1 MRKPIIGITPQL
13 GEDGRQFCQANYLN
27 CVTQAGGIPLI
38 LPITEDEDQMRR
50 YLEICDGIIFAGG
63 PDIDPALYGEK
74 TLPECGA
81 ICAPRDAFE
90 LKFLPMALE
99 KPLLAICRG
108 IQVLNVAL
116 GGTLYQDINSQ
127 LPIKALHRMPAPTD
141 DTCHAVTV
149 SEGTILGELA
159 TEKTYAVNSFH
170 HQAAKDV
177 ASGLVVSA
185 RSEDGVIE
193 GLEMPSAP
201 FVVGVQWHPER
212 LVGHDQ
218 NAKALL
224 RRFVREA
231 EKGR

>member
-1 MRKPIIGITPQL
+1 MKKPIIGITPQL
-13 GEDGRQFCQANYLN
+13 GEDGRQFCQANYLS
-27 CVTQAGGIPLI
+27 CVTQAGGIPLL
-38 LPITEDEDQMRR
+38 LPITENEEQMRR
-50 YLEICDGIIFAGG
+50 YLEICHGILFAGG
-63 PDIDPALYGEK
+63 PDIDPSLYGEAI
-74 TLPECGA
+74 LPECGA
-81 ICAPRDAFE
+81 VCAPRDAFE

-127 LPIKALHRMPAPTD
+127 FPVKALHRMSSPTD
-141 DTCHAVTV
+141 DTCHTVTV
-149 SEGTILGELA
+149 SERTILAELA

-177 ASGLVVSA
+177 GAGLVVSA
-185 RSEDGVIE
+185 VSEDGVIE

-224 RRFVREA
+224 RRFVWEA
-231 EKGR
+231 ERGR